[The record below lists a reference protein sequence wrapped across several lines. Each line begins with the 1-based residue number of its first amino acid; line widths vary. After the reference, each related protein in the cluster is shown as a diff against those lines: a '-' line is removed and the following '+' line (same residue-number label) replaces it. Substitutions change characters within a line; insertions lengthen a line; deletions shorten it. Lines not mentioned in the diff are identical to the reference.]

1 MTRPTDHEKAALAA
15 LARQCA
21 NDPELKKAID
31 HLKRTGSPLYSA
43 LLEELAG
50 LSHDLEGMMMAV
62 LCHGAPK
69 A

>member
-15 LARQCA
+15 LTRLCA
-21 NDPELKKAID
+21 EDPELRKGIE
-31 HLKRTGSPLYSA
+31 HLKRTGAPVYQA

-50 LSHDLEGMMMAV
+50 TSQDIEGLLMAV
-62 LCHGAPK
+62 LCHGAPE